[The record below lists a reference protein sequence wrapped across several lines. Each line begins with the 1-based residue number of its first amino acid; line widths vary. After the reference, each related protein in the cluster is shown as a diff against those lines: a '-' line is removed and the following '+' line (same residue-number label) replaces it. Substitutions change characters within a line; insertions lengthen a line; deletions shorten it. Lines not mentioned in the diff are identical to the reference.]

1 MFKKLGELQKKF
13 TDKINNLQFPRP
25 ETIDFPKCENKHSI
39 NFSRKGQANII
50 LAQQGNS
57 IGSCI
62 CLLKSGNILVG
73 TEYIDVKNLTIK
85 SYLKIYSIPDLD
97 IVQEFNFPYEKD
109 IGLYTISTALQ
120 LKNGNIFVI
129 RDKLYE
135 FEGENINEGPKR
147 ISNKIKEGHL
157 NIKPIIFPDPIIPKK
172 RITKEI
178 VTYFCENMMEAVEG
192 KLLFTSGQN
201 HLVYYLDSLNLDPN
215 EKILLKE
222 EGNLDILFQSEL
234 YSDNLYICKNQRD
247 VYVRCAELLVYDIK
261 DFCNEIK
268 EKKSP
273 IFSIKVSNSE
283 NICGY
288 CEYNKKYLIL
298 DTLIKGIYVI
308 NMETKLKVAVC
319 DVTREVEPK
328 LDNENIYGKMV
339 KLDDGQ
345 VVRTYYYPSLIDI
358 RECEENRSEKAI
370 QISKKFVSIGKFI
383 ASLNYNGYLFVLQL
397 YD

>member
-1 MFKKLGELQKKF
+1 MFKKLGELKKKF
-13 TDKINNLQFPRP
+13 KDKINNLQFPRP
-25 ETIDFPKCENKHSI
+25 ESIDFPKCENKHSI
-39 NFSRKGQANII
+39 NFSRKAQVNTI
-50 LAQQGNS
+50 LAQQGTCL
-57 IGSCI
+57 GSCI

-73 TEYIDVKNLTIK
+73 TENIDIKNLTIK
-85 SYLKIYSIPDLD
+85 SSLKIYSIPDLD

-135 FEGENINEGPKR
+135 FEGESINEGPKR
-147 ISNKIKEGHL
+147 ISKMIKEGNL
-157 NIKPIIFPDPIIPKK
+157 KIKPIIFPDPIIPKK
-172 RITKEI
+172 KITKEI
-178 VTYFCENMMEAVEG
+178 VKYFCENILEAVEG
-192 KLLFTSGQN
+192 KLLFTLESN
-201 HLVYYLDSLNLDPN
+201 HFVYYLDSVNLDPN

-222 EGNLDILFQSEL
+222 EGKLDILFQSEF
-234 YSDNLYICKNQRD
+234 YPDNLYICKNQRD
-247 VYVRCAELLVYDIK
+247 VYYRSAELSVYDIK
-261 DFCNEIK
+261 DFCKEIK
-268 EKKSP
+268 EKKNP
-273 IFSIKVSNSE
+273 IFSIKVSKSE

-288 CEYNKKYLIL
+288 CEYNKKYLLL